1 MYRSGMTENIGS
13 LYLIPI
19 EYTEG
24 SVLHWN
30 IDHNNIDC
38 GELETIHLITWDLDY
53 IDAPWGIEI
62 SFDHN
67 WYVAGI
73 TRSISKE
80 TLAQFR
86 ERCLS
91 EKKWADIMIFNGLGA
106 DETLEEL
113 EYTNDELEA
122 MIQVLNE
129 VIEHIDF
136 SKFSVSF
143 IYKHYYLG

>member
-1 MYRSGMTENIGS
+1 MYRRGMTENIGS

-19 EYTEG
+19 EYAEG
-24 SVLHWN
+24 PVLHWN

-38 GELETIHLITWDLDY
+38 GEIEPIHLITWDEGNLRS
-53 IDAPWGIEI
+53 IWELEI

-67 WYVAGI
+67 WYIVGV

-80 TLAQFR
+80 TLVQFR
-86 ERCLS
+86 EKCLS
-91 EKKWADIMIFNGLGA
+91 EKKWADIKIFNVLGS

-113 EYTNDELEA
+113 EYTNNQLEP

-129 VIEHIDF
+129 VIEHVDF

-143 IYKHYYLG
+143 KYERYYHG